1 MFYKLRKKVAARKFD
16 RQISAILDTPP
27 IQVKD
32 APWCV
37 VSMIAKS
44 DLAMYL
50 LAIKS
55 FYRKLG
61 RGKSRRS
68 SIVTHRKRRGTSW
81 RNMSRAL
88 NSPSWKT
95 FRRGPASAAERG
107 SAYFIVSIAPSTN
120 TRYSWM
126 PIRYRR

>member
-1 MFYKLRKKVAARKFD
+1 MFHKLRKKVAARRFD
-16 RQISAILDTPP
+16 TQISGILDTPP
-27 IQVKD
+27 IQVTD

-61 RGKSRRS
+61 RGK
-68 SIVTHRKRRGTSW
+68 I
-81 RNMSRAL
+81 
-88 NSPSWKT
+88 
-95 FRRGPASAAERG
+95 AAIIDRDTPQEAQDVG
-107 SAYFIVSIAPSTN
+107 GDG
-120 TRYSWM
+120 
-126 PIRYRR
+126 